1 MPTAR
6 GLIRSS
12 LRLLGVL
19 ATGEQPAAQE
29 AQDGL
34 EALNAFLDSA
44 SLERLTAYTIERL
57 DVPLVPGK
65 RTYTWGVPGGDIAT
79 PRPLQVE
86 GAVLRLVENDYEYPL
101 ELVDQAGYQGVA
113 LKAEESLYP
122 SLVWYEP
129 TYPLGQLHLW
139 TVPEQANVLAV
150 FPWVPLTR
158 FPSLDGELNM
168 PPGYQR
174 WLTYAL
180 ACELAPE
187 YGKEP
192 TPTIVATLASAI
204 SAIKRVNSVVPT
216 LGMDPAFSG
225 RQAGGWDARSGGYLW
240 RR

>member
-101 ELVDQAGYQGVA
+101 ELVDQATYQGVA
-113 LKAEESLYP
+113 LKAESSLYP

-139 TVPEQANVLAV
+139 TVPEQGNVLGV
-150 FPWVPLTR
+150 FPFVPLTR
-158 FPSLDGELNM
+158 FSSLDAELNM
-168 PPGYQR
+168 PQGYEQ
-174 WLTYAL
+174 WLRYGL
-180 ACELAPE
+180 AVILAPE

-192 TPTIVATLASAI
+192 SATIVATLAQSI
-204 SAIKRVNSVVPT
+204 SALKRNNTHVPT
-216 LGMDPAFSG
+216 LGMDPAYSG
-225 RQAGGWDARSGGYLW
+225 RQAGVWDSHTGGYLW